1 MLELRTRPNGA
12 APITTT
18 LPDNDAEWLSDF
30 LGDAINAEMIE
41 QLDCSEAR
49 AERVYNRLNEARN
62 SKY

>member
-1 MLELRTRPNGA
+1 M
-12 APITTT
+12 TTT
-18 LPDNDAEWLSDF
+18 LSDNDAEWLSDF
-30 LGDAINAEMIE
+30 LDDAINAEMIE